1 MLTAA
6 EVPANPQFV
15 RDDKGRPIAE
25 DGWPISGLACI
36 DEVIAVSGLSRSKV
50 YQQMAKGDI
59 PSRRFG
65 RSRRVEW
72 AVVRRLFLT
81 SEMQD

>member
-1 MLTAA
+1 MLTV
-6 EVPANPQFV
+6 ELPVNPQFR

-36 DEVIAVSGLSRSKV
+36 DEVIAASGLSRSKI
-50 YQQMAKGDI
+50 YQGMASGNI

-65 RSRRVEW
+65 RSKRVEW
-72 AVVRRLFLT
+72 AVVRRLFLAP
-81 SEMQD
+81 ELHD